1 MRPLR
6 IVAPSLALATFA
18 TATGARAIEFKDLAG
33 RPLTVDV
40 TNTAVTSYHFD
51 NRNDTAD
58 RNVKD
63 RVDDDYFDYVDR
75 LNIQMGYWRFRLN
88 VRLDG
93 QAYANTLDTNNI
105 VNYTISDLTKS
116 GDRVDSN
123 NIIARSNQFLRELNT
138 RYRSGIYPAKLSLV
152 YQQPGLEITAG
163 DFYAQLG
170 RGLVLSLRKV
180 DELAIDTTIRGG
192 KIQASKS
199 VGSFRFGGT
208 LLAGMTNPQRV
219 DESTGRIVT
228 ATPNGAFFG
237 FPEPSKLQQ
246 FDANGAITTLPLTRP
261 NFQSDAIFGG
271 RLEGGHT
278 LVQVAANL
286 SVVLREDHSLG
297 YRNCLNAAG
306 TDLAAQAAC
315 EFTNP
320 VLDPNTP
327 AIAHSQIR
335 TWSGSVNLPQLGK
348 YADLYVEVAGQQL
361 ADGTYFVKPD
371 ADTGQERADDI
382 GGYAVYANGN
392 VRLGSLS
399 IGLEGKHY
407 RRFFPLLANVSTAP
421 PGFAGPEFSILSYS
435 SPPTA
440 EPIYVEPL
448 GSPNVCNT
456 GGRLDSRY
464 RFNRQAAAFAWAGYY
479 VSYSEFAE
487 NQRCEESAKKE
498 KNRDG
503 TERDVSLRTE
513 TWDVAVG
520 GDLSFENE
528 KTYAKIT
535 LGARTSDAP
544 EPSQSYEESH
554 GHTFYRETYVRY
566 DIVKHL
572 YGPFSVQA
580 QGFHRHRH
588 LPERFDDPWWEGEN
602 YLALQWAPRL
612 SGVFGYEYTS
622 QPGCSRDAK
631 EGEFCHFLNGGL
643 TWRALPSDGIWG
655 QIFNS
660 VGVFVGQRRAAI
672 RCVSGVCRQFPAF
685 EGAKLELVSRF

>member
-1 MRPLR
+1 MRPFR
-6 IVAPSLALATFA
+6 IAAPPLALAA
-18 TATGARAIEFKDLAG
+18 LLAAGRAQAIEFKDLGG
-33 RPLTVDV
+33 RPLAIDV
-40 TNTAVTSYHFD
+40 TNTAIASYHFD
-51 NRNDTAD
+51 NRNDTID

-75 LNIQMGYWRFRLN
+75 LNVQLGYWRFRLN

-93 QAYANTLDTNNI
+93 QAYANTVDSSN
-105 VNYTISDLTKS
+105 VARFTIDDLNEL
-116 GDRVDSN
+116 GERADSN
-123 NIIARSNQFLRELNT
+123 NIITRSNQFLRELNT
-138 RYRSGIYPAKLSLV
+138 RYQNGIYPAKLSLV
-152 YQQPGLEITAG
+152 YQQPGLDITAG

-199 VGSFRFGGT
+199 LGSFRIGGT

-219 DESTGRIVT
+219 DEATGRVVT
-228 ATPNGAFFG
+228 ASPSGLFFG
-237 FPEPSKLQQ
+237 FPEPSKLEQ
-246 FDANGAITTLPLTRP
+246 FDANGKLGTLPLTRP

-271 RLEGGHT
+271 RIEGGHT
-278 LVQVAANL
+278 LVQVAANV
-286 SVVLREDHSLG
+286 SVLVREDHSRP
-297 YRNCLNAAG
+297 YRWCIGDAGQDTAAKE
-306 TDLAAQAAC
+306 AC
-315 EFTNP
+315 EFSNP
-320 VLDPNTP
+320 VLDSNTP

-335 TWSGSVNLPQLGK
+335 TWSGSVNLPQISK

-361 ADGTYFVKPD
+361 AEGTYFLQKDPV
-371 ADTGQERADDI
+371 TGQNRAPDI
-382 GGYAVYANGN
+382 DGYAVYANAN
-392 VRLGSLS
+392 VRLGALS

-407 RRFFPLLANVSTAP
+407 KRFFGLAANVATSP
-421 PGFAGPEFSILSYS
+421 PGFSGPEFSVLSYS

-456 GGRLDSRY
+456 GGRADTRY
-464 RFNRQAAAFAWAGYY
+464 RFSRQAAAFAWAGYY

-487 NQRCEESAKKE
+487 NPTCDE
-498 KNRDG
+498 KPVKVTGADG
-503 TERDVSLRTE
+503 SVRETSLRTE

-520 GDLSFENE
+520 GDLSFEKE
-528 KTYAKIT
+528 KSYAKVT

-566 DIVKHL
+566 DVVKHL
-572 YGPFSVQA
+572 FGAFSVQA

-588 LPERFDDPWWEGEN
+588 LPERFDNPWWEGEN

-612 SGVFGYEYTS
+612 AGVFGYEYTS
-622 QPGCSRDAK
+622 QLGCSRDAK
-631 EGEFCHFLNGGL
+631 EGEFCHYLNGGL
-643 TWRALPSDGIWG
+643 TFRALASDGIWG

-660 VGVFVGQRRAAI
+660 VGIFVGQRRAAI
-672 RCVSGVCRQFPAF
+672 RCVSGVCRQFPPF